1 MKSFIGLAVIAS
13 TFVLGAGAPAR
24 AESCYNLW
32 YARNLIYAE
41 NGYCFKTQLGKQ
53 TFSDSYDCYTS
64 NPNLSKA
71 ERNEVA
77 SIKREERRRGCHV
90 N

>member
-1 MKSFIGLAVIAS
+1 MKSFLGLAVTVS
-13 TFVLGAGAPAR
+13 TIVLGASAPAR
-24 AESCYNLW
+24 AESCYDLW

-41 NGYCFKTQLGKQ
+41 NGYCFKTALGKE
-53 TFSDSYDCYTS
+53 TFAGYDCYTG
-64 NPNLSKA
+64 NPHLSRA

-77 SIKREERRRGCHV
+77 AIKREERRRGCHV